1 MFSNRLL
8 LAGIAFELIFAAA
21 LIYLPPLQPIFG
33 TAALGPAEIAFLLPF
48 PLIVWAA
55 DEAYRWWSRRA
66 GTFDSARRAGS
77 AKPWNEG
84 TTVGGR
90 P

>member
-8 LAGIAFELIFAAA
+8 PAGIALELVFAAA
-21 LIYLPPLQPIFG
+21 LISLPPWQPIFG

-55 DEAYRWWSRRA
+55 DEAYRWRSRQA
-66 GTFDSARRAGS
+66 GTFDSARRAAS
-77 AKPWNEG
+77 AK
-84 TTVGGR
+84 R
-90 P
+90 